1 MDSESRP
8 EDTYRN
14 SCYLLQTFLFH
25 FRYLA
30 IMHPLRY
37 SSIVTRSN
45 CILVILSIW
54 LISPIVA
61 LVQLSWLIPYH
72 QHVEAE
78 PSVVTLQAESIY
90 DAVFLSLF
98 FLFPMVFMSFTYAK
112 IILEIVRQSR
122 NIHQNHHPT
131 FSNATRSRIR
141 HERKA
146 FAIFAAMLL
155 TYMICWLPYFSIR
168 RFEYSGLPIPLIYVI
183 FWLRYLASLLNPC
196 FYILGKQDF
205 RKAVCDNQ
213 VKLDV

>member
-1 MDSESRP
+1 
-8 EDTYRN
+8 
-14 SCYLLQTFLFH
+14 
-25 FRYLA
+25 
-30 IMHPLRY
+30 MHPLRY

-54 LISPIVA
+54 LISPIIA

-122 NIHQNHHPT
+122 NIHQNNHPT